1 MTAHQIAWCSESFSS
16 LISKDRRQG
25 LGARDQ
31 EVRSSGP
38 PTPDP
43 QHPSMVQ
50 AKKALAKKT
59 RTRKARAVSSGRST
73 DYQNFIGGRWVPSR
87 SGEWIENRN
96 PADVRDVVGRFPLS
110 TKEDVDA
117 AVMAAGE
124 AFNHWRRTPAPRR
137 AEILFRL
144 GEILIRDKEKYTAD
158 MTREMGKVLKEAG
171 GDVQEAID
179 CTYYAAG
186 EGRRL
191 HGFTTPAEMPN
202 KFAMCV
208 RQPVGLCGLITP
220 WNFPMAI
227 PSWKLMPAL
236 VCGNT
241 VVIKPAE
248 ETPLS
253 TYNLVKACE
262 EAGVPPGVVNLVM
275 GRGSVVGTRMTSHPS
290 LRLISMTGS
299 TETGR
304 VIASACAERNAICSL
319 EMGGKNAIIIMD
331 DADIDNAIEGAV
343 WGAFGTSGQRCTASS
358 RLIVHKRVY
367 LQFVKKLAERA
378 KALRVGNGADPQTD
392 VGPVVNEDAVHKIMD
407 YIDIGQNEDGAT
419 LACGGH
425 HLTKGDYARGYFIAP
440 TVFTDVTPDMRVA
453 QEEIFG
459 PVTSVIPT
467 NSLDEAIEI
476 ANGVRYGLSAA
487 IYTQDVNRA
496 FHAMN
501 ETYTGI
507 FYVNASTIGAE
518 VHLPF
523 GGTKATGNGHREAG
537 TQVLDIFSEW
547 KSVYFDYSG
556 KLQRA
561 QIDEVEV

>member
-1 MTAHQIAWCSESFSS
+1 MA
-16 LISKDRRQG
+16 
-25 LGARDQ
+25 
-31 EVRSSGP
+31 
-38 PTPDP
+38 
-43 QHPSMVQ
+43 Q

-59 RTRKARAVSSGRST
+59 KKARAEKRAQT
-73 DYQNFIGGRWVPSR
+73 YLNYIDGRWVPT
-87 SGEWIENRN
+87 SGGELIENRN
-96 PADVRDVVGRFPLS
+96 PADTRDVIGRFPHS
-110 TKEDVDA
+110 TEADVNEATA
-117 AVMAAGE
+117 AAE
-124 AFNHWRRTPAPRR
+124 RAFNGWRLTPAPRR
-137 AEILFRL
+137 AEILFRV
-144 GEILIRDKEKYTAD
+144 GEILMRDKDKYTRD

-236 VCGNT
+236 ICGNT

-248 ETPLS
+248 DTPLS

-262 EAGVPPGVVNLVM
+262 EAGIPPGVVNLVM
-275 GRGSVVGTRMTSHPS
+275 GSGSTIGKRLTGHPS
-290 LRLISMTGS
+290 IRLISLTGS

-304 VIASACAERNAICSL
+304 IVASACAERNAICSL
-319 EMGGKNAIIIMD
+319 EMGGKNAIMIMD
-331 DADIDNAIEGAV
+331 DADVDNAVEGAI

-358 RLIVHKRVY
+358 RLIVHKKVY
-367 LQFVKKLAERA
+367 KQFSKKLVERA
-378 KALRVGNGADPQTD
+378 KALRIGNGADPKVD
-392 VGPVVNEDAVHKIMD
+392 VGPVINSDAVEKIMS

-419 LACGGH
+419 LACGGN
-425 HLTKGDYARGYFIAP
+425 HLTKGDYAHGYFIEP
-440 TVFTDVTPDMRVA
+440 TVFTDVTPDMRIA

-459 PVTSVIPT
+459 PVTSVIPV
-467 NSLDEAIEI
+467 NSLDEAIEV
-476 ANGVRYGLSAA
+476 ANGVQYGLSAA
-487 IYTQDVNRA
+487 IYTQDINRA

-501 ETYTGI
+501 DMYTGI

-523 GGTKATGNGHREAG
+523 GGTKGTGNGHREAG

-547 KSVYFDYSG
+547 KSVYVDYSG

-561 QIDEVEV
+561 QIDNAE

>member
-1 MTAHQIAWCSESFSS
+1 MA
-16 LISKDRRQG
+16 
-25 LGARDQ
+25 
-31 EVRSSGP
+31 
-38 PTPDP
+38 
-43 QHPSMVQ
+43 Q
-50 AKKALAKKT
+50 AKKALAKSTARRKVK
-59 RTRKARAVSSGRST
+59 RTSRTTAQI
-73 DYQNFIGGRWVPSR
+73 YQNYIGGKWVPSA
-87 SGEWIENRN
+87 SGETFENVN
-96 PADVRDVVGRFPLS
+96 PADARDVIGRFPLS
-110 TKEDVDA
+110 DREDIDA
-117 AVMAAGE
+117 AVSAALE
-124 AFNHWRRTPAPRR
+124 ASTPWRRTPAPRR

-144 GEILIRDKEKYTAD
+144 GEILIRDKDRYSAD
-158 MTREMGKVLKEAG
+158 MAREMGKVLKETG

-179 CTYYAAG
+179 CTYYTAG

-227 PSWKLMPAL
+227 PSWKLIPAL

-241 VVIKPAE
+241 VVLKPAE
-248 ETPLS
+248 DTPLS
-253 TYNLVKACE
+253 TYNLVQACE
-262 EAGVPPGVVNLVM
+262 EAGIPPGVVNLVT
-275 GRGSVVGTRMTSHPS
+275 GYGENAGAAITNHPA
-290 LRLISMTGS
+290 LRLISFTGS

-304 VIASACAERNAICSL
+304 IVASACADRNAICSL
-319 EMGGKNAIIIMD
+319 EMGGKNVIIVMD
-331 DADIDNAIEGAV
+331 DADIDLAIDGAL

-358 RLIVHKRVY
+358 RLVVHKKVY
-367 LQFVKKLAERA
+367 KQFSKKLVDRTR
-378 KALRVGNGADPQTD
+378 ALRVGNGAETKTD
-392 VGPVVNEDAVHKIMD
+392 VGPVINADAVRKIMG

-419 LACGGH
+419 LACGGRR
-425 HLTKGDYARGYFIAP
+425 LTRGDHARGHFIEP
-440 TVFTDVTPDMRVA
+440 TVFTDVAPDMRIA

-459 PVTSVIPT
+459 PVTAVIPAK
-467 NSLDEAIEI
+467 SLDDAIEI

-487 IYTQDVNRA
+487 IYTSDVNQA
-496 FHAMN
+496 FRAMN
-501 ETYTGI
+501 DMYTGI

-547 KSVYFDYSG
+547 KSIYVDYSG

-561 QIDEVEV
+561 QIDMVEGLG

>member
-1 MTAHQIAWCSESFSS
+1 MA
-16 LISKDRRQG
+16 
-25 LGARDQ
+25 
-31 EVRSSGP
+31 
-38 PTPDP
+38 
-43 QHPSMVQ
+43 Q
-50 AKKALAKKT
+50 AKKALAKKIKSQKKST
-59 RTRKARAVSSGRST
+59 RTRANS
-73 DYQNFIGGRWVPSR
+73 YQNFIGGRWLASN

-96 PADVRDVVGRFPLS
+96 PADTRDLVGRFPQS
-110 TKEDVDA
+110 TARDVDA
-117 AVMAAGE
+117 AVAAAKE
-124 AFNHWRRTPAPRR
+124 AFDGWRRTPAPKR
-137 AEILFRL
+137 AEILFRA
-144 GEILIRDKEKYTAD
+144 GEILIRDKEKYTRD

-191 HGFTTPAEMPN
+191 HGFTTPAEMPD

-248 ETPLS
+248 DTPLS
-253 TYNLVKACE
+253 TYNLVNACE
-262 EAGVPPGVVNLVM
+262 EAGIPPGVVNLVM
-275 GRGSVVGTRMTSHPS
+275 GQGSVVGKRLTSHPS
-290 LRLISMTGS
+290 LRLISLTGS

-304 VIASACAERNAICSL
+304 IVASACAERNAICSL
-319 EMGGKNAIIIMD
+319 EMGGKNAIIVMD
-331 DADIDNAIEGAV
+331 DADVDNAIEGAV

-358 RLIVHKRVY
+358 RLIVHKKVY
-367 LQFVKKLAERA
+367 KEFSRKLAERA
-378 KALRVGNGADPQTD
+378 KALRIGNGADPKVD
-392 VGPVVNEDAVHKIMD
+392 VGPVINQDAVEKIMG

-425 HLTKGDYARGYFIAP
+425 HLTKGDYAHGYFIEP
-440 TVFTDVTPDMRVA
+440 TAFTDVTPDMRIA

-496 FHAMN
+496 FYAMN
-501 ETYTGI
+501 KNSTGI
-507 FYVNASTIGAE
+507 FHINFPPIGAE
-518 VHLPF
+518 V
-523 GGTKATGNGHREAG
+523 
-537 TQVLDIFSEW
+537 
-547 KSVYFDYSG
+547 
-556 KLQRA
+556 
-561 QIDEVEV
+561 

>member
-1 MTAHQIAWCSESFSS
+1 MA
-16 LISKDRRQG
+16 
-25 LGARDQ
+25 
-31 EVRSSGP
+31 
-38 PTPDP
+38 
-43 QHPSMVQ
+43 Q
-50 AKKALAKKT
+50 AKKALAKRSRKSNTASTT
-59 RTRKARAVSSGRST
+59 RTSAKTFSN
-73 DYQNFIGGRWVPSR
+73 YIGGKWVPSR
-87 SGEWIENRN
+87 SGQVFENLN
-96 PADVRDVVGRFPLS
+96 PADTRDVIGYFPRS
-110 TKEDVDA
+110 TSEDVNDA
-117 AVMAAGE
+117 ANAARE
-124 AFNHWRRTPAPRR
+124 AYDRWRHTPAPRR

-144 GEILIRDKEKYTAD
+144 GEILIRNKDAYSAD
-158 MTREMGKVLKEAG
+158 MTREMGKVLKETG

-179 CTYYAAG
+179 CTYYTAG

-191 HGFTTPAEMPN
+191 HGFTTPAEMPD

-227 PSWKLMPAL
+227 PSWKLIPAL

-248 ETPLS
+248 DTPLS
-253 TYNLVKACE
+253 TYSLVKACE
-262 EAGVPPGVVNLVM
+262 EAGIPPGVVNLVT
-275 GRGSVVGTRMTSHPS
+275 GYGDPGAAMTNHPA
-290 LRLISMTGS
+290 LRLISFTGS
-299 TETGR
+299 TSTGR
-304 VIASACAERNAICSL
+304 LVASACAERNAICSL
-319 EMGGKNAIIIMD
+319 EMGGKNVIMVMD
-331 DADIDNAIEGAV
+331 DADIDLAIEGAV
-343 WGAFGTSGQRCTASS
+343 WGAFGTSGQRCTAAS
-358 RLIVHKRVY
+358 RVVVHKKVY
-367 LQFVKKLAERA
+367 KKFSQQLVDRA
-378 KALRVGNGADPQTD
+378 KALRVGNGASPKTD
-392 VGPVVNEDAVHKIMD
+392 MGPVINSDAVEKIMG

-419 LACGGH
+419 LACGGKR
-425 HLTKGDYARGYFIAP
+425 LTRGDYAHGYFIEP
-440 TVFTDVTPDMRVA
+440 TVFTDVAPDMRIA

-467 NSLDEAIEI
+467 SSLDEAVEI

-487 IYTQDVNRA
+487 IYTRDVNRA

-501 ETYTGI
+501 EMYTGI

-547 KSVYFDYSG
+547 KSIYVDYSG

-561 QIDEVEV
+561 QIDEVKL

>member
-1 MTAHQIAWCSESFSS
+1 MS
-16 LISKDRRQG
+16 
-25 LGARDQ
+25 
-31 EVRSSGP
+31 
-38 PTPDP
+38 
-43 QHPSMVQ
+43 Q
-50 AKKALAKKT
+50 AKKALSKKNG
-59 RTRKARAVSSGRST
+59 RKGSAPAPRSSTKTYSNYINGK
-73 DYQNFIGGRWVPSR
+73 WVASA
-87 SGEWIENRN
+87 SGETFENVN
-96 PADVRDVVGRFPLS
+96 PADTRDIIGRFPLS
-110 TKEDVDA
+110 TGEDVSAAVDA
-117 AVMAAGE
+117 ARN
-124 AFNHWRRTPAPRR
+124 AFDRWRHTPAPRR

-144 GEILIRDKEKYTAD
+144 GEILIRHKERFAAE
-158 MTREMGKVLKEAG
+158 MTREMGKVLKETG

-179 CTYYAAG
+179 CTYYTAG

-191 HGFTTPAEMPN
+191 HGFTTPAEMPD

-227 PSWKLMPAL
+227 PSWKLIPAL

-248 ETPLS
+248 DTPLS

-262 EAGVPPGVVNLVM
+262 EAGVPAGVVNLVT
-275 GRGSVVGTRMTSHPS
+275 GYGEPAGAAITDHPA
-290 LRLISMTGS
+290 LRLISFTGS

-304 VIASACAERNAICSL
+304 IVASACAERNAICSL
-319 EMGGKNAIIIMD
+319 EMGGKNVIIVME
-331 DADIDNAIEGAV
+331 DADVDLAVEGAV

-358 RLIVHKRVY
+358 RIVVHKKVY
-367 LQFVKKLAERA
+367 KQFTKKLVERA
-378 KALRVGNGADPQTD
+378 SALRVGNGADPKTEM
-392 VGPVVNEDAVHKIMD
+392 GPVINADAVHKIMG
-407 YIDIGQNEDGAT
+407 YIEVGEREDGAR

-425 HLTKGDYARGYFIAP
+425 RLTKGEHNNGYFIEP
-440 TVFTDVTPDMRVA
+440 TVFTDVAPGMRVA

-459 PVTSVIPT
+459 PVTAVIPT
-467 NSLDEAIEI
+467 NSLDEAVEI

-496 FHAMN
+496 FRAMN
-501 ETYTGI
+501 EMYTGI
-507 FYVNASTIGAE
+507 FYVNSSTIGAE

-537 TQVLDIFSEW
+537 TQVLDIFTEW
-547 KSVYFDYSG
+547 KSVYVDYSG

-561 QIDEVEV
+561 QIDLEETAD

>member
-1 MTAHQIAWCSESFSS
+1 
-16 LISKDRRQG
+16 
-25 LGARDQ
+25 
-31 EVRSSGP
+31 
-38 PTPDP
+38 
-43 QHPSMVQ
+43 MVQ

-59 RTRKARAVSSGRST
+59 RSAASRAQT
-73 DYQNFIGGRWVPSR
+73 QNYKNYIGGKWVSSR

-96 PADVRDVVGRFPLS
+96 PADTRDLIGRFPAS
-110 TKEDVDA
+110 TEADVDA
-117 AVMAAGE
+117 AVAAAAE
-124 AFNHWRRTPAPRR
+124 AFDGWRLTPAPRR
-137 AEILFRL
+137 AEILFRV
-144 GEILIRDKEKYTAD
+144 GEILMRDKENYTRD

-191 HGFTTPAEMPN
+191 HGFTTPAEMPD

-236 VCGNT
+236 ICGNT
-241 VVIKPAE
+241 GVIKPAE
-248 ETPLS
+248 DTPLS
-253 TYNLVKACE
+253 TYNLIKACE
-262 EAGVPPGVVNLVM
+262 DAGVPPGAINLVT
-275 GRGSVVGTRMTSHPS
+275 GYGETVGARISSHPS
-290 LRLISMTGS
+290 LRLISFTGS

-304 VIASACAERNAICSL
+304 TVAYACAERNAICSL

-331 DADIDNAIEGAV
+331 DADVDNAVEGAV

-358 RLIVHKRVY
+358 RLIVHKKIY
-367 LQFVKKLAERA
+367 KKFSAKLVERA
-378 KALRVGNGADPQTD
+378 QQLRVGNGADPKVD
-392 VGPVVNEDAVHKIMD
+392 VGPVINQDAVDKIMR
-407 YIDIGQNEDGAT
+407 YIDIGENEDGAT
-419 LACGGH
+419 RAFGGNQ
-425 HLTKGDYARGYFIAP
+425 LSKGDYAHGYFIEP
-440 TVFTDVTPDMRVA
+440 TVFTDVTPDMRIA

-467 NSLDEAIEI
+467 KSLDEAIEI

-507 FYVNASTIGAE
+507 FYINSATIGAE

-537 TQVLDIFSEW
+537 TQVLDIFTEW
-547 KSVYFDYSG
+547 KSVYVDYSG

-561 QIDEVEV
+561 QIDTVKSAD